1 MSGTVSLTFFF
12 EYAVMNHVFQH
23 FLSRRFLQFCS
34 VGASGVFVNLG
45 ILAALDGLGLH
56 RLMASAIAIECSILS
71 NFAANEFW
79 TFRDRAGQ
87 GERLS
92 RMVQFQL
99 VSLVGA
105 GIQFLVFMLCFF
117 GASMLMEGSNVYLVD
132 RGAGGSLFTALMNF
146 ISAPPDLGYVM
157 YLAQLLGIAAA
168 TGWNFVANLFW
179 TWRDENHA

>member
-1 MSGTVSLTFFF
+1 
-12 EYAVMNHVFQH
+12 MNDIFQH

-45 ILAALDGLGLH
+45 ILAALDGFGLH
-56 RLMASAIAIECSILS
+56 RLIASAIAIECSILS

-79 TFRDRAGQ
+79 TFRDRAGRS
-87 GERLS
+87 ERLS

-105 GIQFLVFMLCFF
+105 AIQFLVFMLSFF
-117 GASMLMEGSNVYLVD
+117 GASILIQSSSVNIIDSGEGQSI
-132 RGAGGSLFTALMNF
+132 FTALMRF

-157 YLAQLLGIAAA
+157 YVAQLLG
-168 TGWNFVANLFW
+168 
-179 TWRDENHA
+179 

>member
-1 MSGTVSLTFFF
+1 
-12 EYAVMNHVFQH
+12 MNQVFQH

-45 ILAALDGLGLH
+45 VLAALDALGLH
-56 RLMASAIAIECSILS
+56 RLIASAIAIELSILS

-79 TFRDRAGQ
+79 TFRDRARKS
-87 GERLS
+87 ERFS

-105 GIQFLVFMLCFF
+105 AIQFSVFMLCFF
-117 GASMLMEGSNVYLVD
+117 GASILMQGSHLRVTASAEGS
-132 RGAGGSLFTALMNF
+132 SLLAALFDF

-157 YLAQLLGIAAA
+157 YVAQLLGIAAS

-179 TWRDENHA
+179 TWREETSS